1 MSSTKRS
8 TLPARDNEKTEQTPS
23 PMLDPAIFR
32 LMADSAPIIIL
43 LLDAQ
48 GNIQH
53 VNPYFEHLTGYRLDE
68 IKGKN
73 WFSSFIPAR
82 DQERIRAL
90 FQSAI
95 HDLPIRNNVNPI
107 ITASGE
113 ECEIEWHGQAI
124 RDARGDIT
132 ALVSIGQDITKR
144 KQAEEA
150 RNLSEQRLQLAV
162 HSAHIGIYDHDHIS
176 DTLYWSPE
184 MCDMFGIN
192 PDEAVTLDR
201 FMQSL
206 HTEDRDRVA
215 EAINHAHSPASGGSI
230 NIEFRIIRADGEVRW
245 LDARSQTIFEG
256 EGNARRKLR
265 TTGVVSDISQ
275 RKRDQRALQMMK
287 FSIENMGDKVTWIN
301 SEAKVLYANIAA
313 CSSLG
318 YTREEMLRMS
328 VPDFDPDFPSEA
340 WPEHWDALKKH
351 GSFTFESRHR
361 TKDGRIYP
369 VEVSINYMRFE
380 DEEYNC
386 GYARDISKRKQMEE
400 ELRIAATTFDSQDA
414 ILITDRDANI
424 LRVNQAFQDMS
435 GYNAD
440 ELIGM
445 NPSIIKSERHHAD
458 FFQIIQAALQNS
470 AKWSGEIWACR
481 KNGEDYPTSVTITAV
496 YDDQQQV
503 SNYVFVAR
511 DISEIKKTE
520 QDIHQLAFYDHLTQ
534 LPNRRLL
541 LERLQRTIAASARHG
556 WYGALIFLDLD
567 HFKTINDTQGH
578 IIGDRLLIEAA
589 RRLLT
594 CVREIDSVARLGGD
608 EFVVVLEELSTQA
621 QEAATQAESI
631 VEKIRDELSKPYD
644 LNNYDY
650 LSTASFGVNLF
661 RGHQESVEDLL
672 KHADIAMYQAKTAGR
687 NVMRFYDPTMQTAI
701 EARADLED
709 ELRQA
714 LAKQQFCLHYQIQVD
729 KQRRPLGAEALLRW
743 EHPKRGLVSPAE
755 FILITEETGLII
767 PIGLWVLQT
776 ACTQLKAWHHNAL
789 TRDLTLAVNVS
800 AKQFR
805 QNDFVAQVKRILLE
819 SGAQASNLKLELTES
834 TVLENVEDTIIK
846 MRELKSLGVSF
857 SMDDFGTG
865 YSSLQYLKR
874 LPLDQ
879 IKIDQ
884 SFVRDITFDPND
896 DAIVQTIIAMTEAL
910 GLSVIAEGVETETQR
925 EFLDRHDCQA
935 YQGYLFGIPLPPE
948 QFEDLLR
955 DLSASSHP
963 LDENNFFS
971 NKS

>member
-8 TLPARDNEKTEQTPS
+8 TLPPHDNEESKQTPS

-32 LMADSAPIIIL
+32 LMADGAPIIIL

-48 GNIQH
+48 GNIQY

-68 IKGKN
+68 IKGNN
-73 WFSSFIPAR
+73 WFSTFLPPR

-90 FQSAI
+90 FRSAI
-95 HDLPIRNNVNPI
+95 HDLPIRNHVNPI

-113 ECEIEWHGQAI
+113 EREIEWHGQAM
-124 RDARGDIT
+124 RDTRGNIT
-132 ALVSIGQDITKR
+132 SLVCIGQDITAR

-150 RNLSEQRLQLAV
+150 LNLSEQRLQLAV
-162 HSAHIGIYDHDHIS
+162 QSAHIGIYDHDHIS
-176 DTLYWSPE
+176 DTLYWSAE
-184 MCDMFGIN
+184 LRDMFGIG
-192 PDEAVTLDR
+192 PDEMVTIER
-201 FMQSL
+201 FMERV

-215 EAINHAHSPASGGSI
+215 EAINHAHSPEGDGSI
-230 NIEFRIIRADGEVRW
+230 DIEFRIIGRSDEIRW
-245 LDARSQTIFEG
+245 LNARSQTMFEG
-256 EGNARRKLR
+256 EGLERRTGR
-265 TTGVVSDISQ
+265 TIGVISDISQ

-287 FSIENMGDKVTWIN
+287 FSIDHMGDKVTWIN

-318 YTREEMLRMS
+318 YTHEEMLRMR
-328 VPDFDPDFPSEA
+328 VPDFDPDFPTEA
-340 WPEHWDALKKH
+340 WPDHWDALKKH

-424 LRVNQAFQDMS
+424 LRANQAFQDMS
-435 GYNAD
+435 GYDAD
-440 ELIGM
+440 ELIGK
-445 NPSIIKSERHHAD
+445 NPRIIKSERHDAD
-458 FFQIIQAALQNS
+458 FFQTIQSALLNS
-470 AKWSGEIWACR
+470 GKWSGEIWACR
-481 KNGEDYPTSVTITAV
+481 KNGEDYPTAVTITAV
-496 YDDQQQV
+496 YDDHQQV
-503 SNYVFVAR
+503 SNYVSVAR
-511 DISEIKKTE
+511 DISAIKKTE
-520 QDIHQLAFYDHLTQ
+520 QEIHQLAFYDHLTQ

-556 WYGALIFLDLD
+556 WHGALIFLDLD

-578 IIGDRLLIEAA
+578 VMGDRLLIEAA

-621 QEAATQAESI
+621 QEAAAQTEMI

-650 LSTASFGVNLF
+650 ISTASFGVNLF

-672 KHADIAMYQAKTAGR
+672 KHADIAMYQAKTSGR
-687 NVMRFYDPTMQTAI
+687 NVMRFYDPAMQTAI

-729 KQRRPLGAEALLRW
+729 KQRRPLGAEVLLRW

-755 FILITEETGLII
+755 FIIITEETGLII
-767 PIGLWVLQT
+767 PIGLWVLHT
-776 ACTQLKAWHHNAL
+776 ACRQLKAWQHNAL

-819 SGAQASNLKLELTES
+819 SGAQASHLKLELTES
-834 TVLENVEDTIIK
+834 TVLENVEDTISK
-846 MRELKSLGVSF
+846 MRELKRLGVSF

-910 GLSVIAEGVETETQR
+910 GLSVIAEGVETETQHA
-925 EFLDRHDCQA
+925 FLERHDCHA
-935 YQGYLFGIPLPPE
+935 FQGYLFGKPLPLA

-955 DLSASSHP
+955 NVSEDSHP
-963 LDENNFFS
+963 PDGNNTFFI
-971 NKS
+971 

>member
-1 MSSTKRS
+1 MSTTKRS
-8 TLPARDNEKTEQTPS
+8 TIPPHGNEKNEQSPS
-23 PMLDPAIFR
+23 PMLDPTIFK
-32 LMADSAPIIIL
+32 LITDSAPIIIL

-53 VNPYFEHLTGYRLDE
+53 VNPYFEHLTGHRLDV

-73 WFSSFIPAR
+73 WFTTFLPAR
-82 DQERIRAL
+82 DQERVRAL
-90 FQSAI
+90 FYSALHDFPI
-95 HDLPIRNNVNPI
+95 HNNVNPI

-113 ECEIEWHGQAI
+113 ELEIEWQGQTM
-124 RDARGDIT
+124 RNARGDIT
-132 ALVSIGQDITKR
+132 ILLSIGQDITAR

-162 HSAHIGIYDHDHIS
+162 RSARIGIYDHDHIT

-184 MCDMFGIN
+184 LRDIFGITS
-192 PDEAVTLDR
+192 DETLTIER
-201 FMQSL
+201 FMEGV
-206 HTEDRDRVA
+206 HAEDRDRVA
-215 EAINHAHSPASGGSI
+215 EDINHALNPAGDGSLC
-230 NIEFRIIRADGEVRW
+230 IEFRIIGRDGEIRW
-245 LDARSQTIFEG
+245 LDARSQTLFEG
-256 EGNARRKLR
+256 EGFERRNVR
-265 TTGVVSDISQ
+265 TTGVVTDITQ
-275 RKRDQRALQMMK
+275 RKRDQRNLQMMK
-287 FSIENMGDKVTWIN
+287 FSIDHMGDKVTWIN
-301 SEAKVLYANIAA
+301 SEAQVLYANVAA
-313 CSSLG
+313 CNSLG
-318 YTREEMLRMS
+318 YTREEMLRMR
-328 VPDFDPDFPSEA
+328 VPDFDPDFPTEA
-340 WPEHWDALKKH
+340 WPDHWNALKKH

-440 ELIGM
+440 ELIGK
-445 NPSIIKSERHHAD
+445 NPHIIKSDRHDAA
-458 FFQIIQAALQNS
+458 FFHALQS
-470 AKWSGEIWACR
+470 ALLSSGKWSGEIWARR
-481 KNGEDYPTSVTITAV
+481 KNGEDFPTAVTITAV

-503 SNYVFVAR
+503 SNYVSMAR
-511 DISEIKKTE
+511 DISDIKRTE
-520 QDIHQLAFYDHLTQ
+520 QEIHQLAFYDHLTK
-534 LPNRRLL
+534 LPNRRLMS
-541 LERLQRTIAASARHG
+541 ERLQRTMAASARHG

-578 IIGDRLLIEAA
+578 IMGDRLLVEAA

-621 QEAATQAESI
+621 RDAATQAELI
-631 VEKIRDELSKPYD
+631 VEKIRDELNKPYA

-661 RGHQESVEDLL
+661 RGHQESIEDLL
-672 KHADIAMYQAKTAGR
+672 KHADIAMYQSKISGR
-687 NVMRFYDPTMQTAI
+687 NAMRFYDPTMQAAI
-701 EARADLED
+701 EARADIED

-729 KQRRPLGAEALLRW
+729 KRRRPLGAEALLRW

-755 FILITEETGLII
+755 FIIITEETGLII

-776 ACTQLKAWHHNAL
+776 ACSQLNAWQHNAL

-805 QNDFVAQVKRILLE
+805 QNDFVAQVKRILFE
-819 SGAQASNLKLELTES
+819 SGAQPSNLKLELTES

-846 MRELKSLGVSF
+846 MRELKKLGVSF

-935 YQGYLFGIPLPPE
+935 FQGYLFGKPLPLG
-948 QFEDLLR
+948 QFEQLLR
-955 DLSASSHP
+955 NASGGPRSP
-963 LDENNFFS
+963 DGNNTFPI
-971 NKS
+971 

>member
-8 TLPARDNEKTEQTPS
+8 TLPPHDNEESKQTPS

-32 LMADSAPIIIL
+32 LMADGAPIIIL

-48 GNIQH
+48 GNIQY

-68 IKGKN
+68 IKGNN
-73 WFSSFIPAR
+73 WFSTFLPPR

-90 FQSAI
+90 FRSAI
-95 HDLPIRNNVNPI
+95 HDLPIRNHVNPI

-113 ECEIEWHGQAI
+113 EREIEWHGQAM
-124 RDARGDIT
+124 RDMRGNIT
-132 ALVSIGQDITKR
+132 SLVSIGQDITAR

-150 RNLSEQRLQLAV
+150 LNLSEQRLQLAV
-162 HSAHIGIYDHDHIS
+162 QSAHIGIYDHDHIS
-176 DTLYWSPE
+176 DTLYWSAE
-184 MCDMFGIN
+184 LRDMFGIG
-192 PDEAVTLDR
+192 PDEMVTIER
-201 FMQSL
+201 FMERV

-215 EAINHAHSPASGGSI
+215 EAINHAHSPEGDGSI
-230 NIEFRIIRADGEVRW
+230 DIEFRIIGRSDEIRW
-245 LDARSQTIFEG
+245 LNARSQTMFEG
-256 EGNARRKLR
+256 EGLERHTGR
-265 TTGVVSDISQ
+265 TIGVISDISQ

-287 FSIENMGDKVTWIN
+287 FSIDHMGDKVTWIN

-318 YTREEMLRMS
+318 YTHEEMLRMR
-328 VPDFDPDFPSEA
+328 VPDFDPDFPTEA
-340 WPEHWDALKKH
+340 WPDHWDALKKH

-424 LRVNQAFQDMS
+424 LRANQAFQDMS
-435 GYNAD
+435 GYDAD
-440 ELIGM
+440 ELIGK
-445 NPSIIKSERHHAD
+445 NPRIIKSERHDAD
-458 FFQIIQAALQNS
+458 FFQTIQSALLNS
-470 AKWSGEIWACR
+470 GKWSGEIWACR
-481 KNGEDYPTSVTITAV
+481 KNGEDYPTAVTITAV
-496 YDDQQQV
+496 YDDHQQV
-503 SNYVFVAR
+503 SNYVSVAR
-511 DISEIKKTE
+511 DISAIKKTE
-520 QDIHQLAFYDHLTQ
+520 QEIHQLAFYDHLTQ

-556 WYGALIFLDLD
+556 WHGALIFLDLD

-578 IIGDRLLIEAA
+578 VMGDRLLIEAA

-621 QEAATQAESI
+621 QEAAAQTEMI

-650 LSTASFGVNLF
+650 ISTASFGVNLF

-672 KHADIAMYQAKTAGR
+672 KHADIAMYQAKTSGR
-687 NVMRFYDPTMQTAI
+687 NVMRFYDPAMQTAI

-729 KQRRPLGAEALLRW
+729 KQRRPLGAEVLLRW

-755 FILITEETGLII
+755 FIIITEETGLII
-767 PIGLWVLQT
+767 PIGLWVLHT
-776 ACTQLKAWHHNAL
+776 ACRQLKAWQHNAL

-819 SGAQASNLKLELTES
+819 SGAQASHLKLELTES
-834 TVLENVEDTIIK
+834 TVLENVEDTISK
-846 MRELKSLGVSF
+846 MRELKRLGVSF

-910 GLSVIAEGVETETQR
+910 GLSVIAEGVETETQHA
-925 EFLDRHDCQA
+925 FLERHDCHA
-935 YQGYLFGIPLPPE
+935 FQGYLFGKPLPLA

-955 DLSASSHP
+955 NVSEDSHP
-963 LDENNFFS
+963 PDGNNTFFI
-971 NKS
+971 

>member
-1 MSSTKRS
+1 MSTTRRS
-8 TLPARDNEKTEQTPS
+8 TLPPHDNEESKQTPS

-32 LMADSAPIIIL
+32 LMADGAPIIIL

-48 GNIQH
+48 GNIQY

-68 IKGKN
+68 IKGNN
-73 WFSSFIPAR
+73 WFSTFLPPR

-90 FQSAI
+90 FRSAI
-95 HDLPIRNNVNPI
+95 HDLPIRNHVNPI

-113 ECEIEWHGQAI
+113 EREIEWHGQAM
-124 RDARGDIT
+124 RDTRGNIT
-132 ALVSIGQDITKR
+132 SLVSIGQDITAR

-150 RNLSEQRLQLAV
+150 LNLSEQRLQLAV
-162 HSAHIGIYDHDHIS
+162 QSAHIGIYDHDHIS
-176 DTLYWSPE
+176 DTLYWSAE
-184 MCDMFGIN
+184 LRDMFGIG
-192 PDEAVTLDR
+192 PDEMVTIER
-201 FMQSL
+201 FMERV

-215 EAINHAHSPASGGSI
+215 EAINHAHSPEGDGSI
-230 NIEFRIIRADGEVRW
+230 DIEFRIIGRSDEIRW
-245 LDARSQTIFEG
+245 LNARSQTMFEG
-256 EGNARRKLR
+256 EGLERRTGR
-265 TTGVVSDISQ
+265 TIGVISDISQ

-287 FSIENMGDKVTWIN
+287 FSIDHMGDKVTWIN

-318 YTREEMLRMS
+318 YTHEEMLRMR
-328 VPDFDPDFPSEA
+328 VPDFDPDFPTEA
-340 WPEHWDALKKH
+340 WPDHWDALKKH

-424 LRVNQAFQDMS
+424 LRANQAFQDMS
-435 GYNAD
+435 GYDAD
-440 ELIGM
+440 ELIGK
-445 NPSIIKSERHHAD
+445 NPRIIKSERHDAD
-458 FFQIIQAALQNS
+458 FFQTIQSALLNS
-470 AKWSGEIWACR
+470 GKWSGEIWACR
-481 KNGEDYPTSVTITAV
+481 KNGEDYPTAVTITAV
-496 YDDQQQV
+496 YDDHQQV
-503 SNYVFVAR
+503 SNYVSVAR
-511 DISEIKKTE
+511 DISAIKKTE
-520 QDIHQLAFYDHLTQ
+520 QEIHQLAFYDHLTQ

-556 WYGALIFLDLD
+556 WHGALIFLDLD

-578 IIGDRLLIEAA
+578 VMGDRLLIEAA

-621 QEAATQAESI
+621 QEAAAQTEMI

-650 LSTASFGVNLF
+650 ISTASFGVNLF

-672 KHADIAMYQAKTAGR
+672 KHADIAMYQAKTSGR
-687 NVMRFYDPTMQTAI
+687 NVMRFYDPAMQTAI

-729 KQRRPLGAEALLRW
+729 KQRRPLGAEVLLRW

-755 FILITEETGLII
+755 FIIITEETGLII
-767 PIGLWVLQT
+767 PIGLWVLHT
-776 ACTQLKAWHHNAL
+776 ACRQLKAWQHNAL

-819 SGAQASNLKLELTES
+819 SGAQASHLKLELTES
-834 TVLENVEDTIIK
+834 TVLENVEDTISK
-846 MRELKSLGVSF
+846 MRELKRLGVSF

-910 GLSVIAEGVETETQR
+910 GLSVIAEGVETETQHA
-925 EFLDRHDCQA
+925 FLERHDCHA
-935 YQGYLFGIPLPPE
+935 FQGYLFGKPLPLA

-955 DLSASSHP
+955 NVSEDSHP
-963 LDENNFFS
+963 PDGNNTFFI
-971 NKS
+971 

>member
-1 MSSTKRS
+1 MSTNKRS
-8 TLPARDNEKTEQTPS
+8 TLRPRDDEKVERKTSP

-48 GNIQH
+48 GNIRH
-53 VNPYFEHLTGYRLDE
+53 VNPYFERLSGYRLDE
-68 IKGKN
+68 INGKN
-73 WFSSFIPAR
+73 WFTTFLAAR

-90 FQSAI
+90 FLSAV
-95 HDLPIRNNVNPI
+95 HDLPIRDNVNPI
-107 ITASGE
+107 ITANGE
-113 ECEIEWHGQAI
+113 EREIEWHCQTM
-124 RDARGDIT
+124 RDTRGDIT
-132 ALVSIGQDITKR
+132 ALISIGQDITAR
-144 KQAEEA
+144 RQAEAA
-150 RNLSEQRLQLAV
+150 RNISEQRLQLAV
-162 HSAHIGIYDHDHIS
+162 HSAHIGIYDHDHTS

-184 MCDMFGIN
+184 LRDMFGIN
-192 PDEAVTLDR
+192 PDETVTMAQ
-201 FMQSL
+201 FMERV
-206 HTEDRDRVA
+206 HAEDRDRVA
-215 EAINHAHSPASGGSI
+215 EAINRAHDPVSDGI
-230 NIEFRIIRADGEVRW
+230 IDIEFRITECDVGIRW
-245 LDARSQTIFEG
+245 LEARSQTIFDG
-256 EGNARRKLR
+256 EVSERRKVR
-265 TTGVVSDISQ
+265 TIGVVSDITQ
-275 RKRDQRALQMMK
+275 RKRDQRTLQMMK
-287 FSIENMGDKVTWIN
+287 FSIDHMGDKVTWIN
-301 SEAKVLYANIAA
+301 SEAKVLYANVAA

-318 YTREEMLRMS
+318 YTQEEMLRMR

-340 WPEHWDALKKH
+340 WPDHWEALKKH
-351 GSFTFESRHR
+351 GAFTFESRHC

-414 ILITDRDANI
+414 ILISDREANI

-435 GYNAD
+435 GYSAG
-440 ELIGM
+440 ELIGK
-445 NPSIIKSERHHAD
+445 NPRIIKSERHDAA
-458 FFQIIQAALQNS
+458 FFNTIQSTLLS
-470 AKWSGEIWACR
+470 SGEWSGEVWARR
-481 KNGEDYPTSVTITAV
+481 KNGEDYPIAVTITAV
-496 YDDQQQV
+496 YDDHQQV
-503 SNYVFVAR
+503 SNYVSVAR
-511 DISEIKKTE
+511 DISDIKKTE
-520 QDIHQLAFYDHLTQ
+520 QEIHQLAFYDHLTQ

-541 LERLQRTIAASARHG
+541 LERLQRTMAASARHG
-556 WYGALIFLDLD
+556 WHGALIFLDLD

-578 IIGDRLLIEAA
+578 IMGDRLLVEAA
-589 RRLLT
+589 QRLLT

-608 EFVVVLEELSTQA
+608 EFVVVLEELSVQA
-621 QEAATQAESI
+621 QEAAAQVESI
-631 VEKIRDELSKPYD
+631 VEKIRNELNKPYA

-661 RGHQESVEDLL
+661 RGHQESIEDLL
-672 KHADIAMYQAKTAGR
+672 KHADIAMYQAKSSGR
-687 NVMRFYDPTMQTAI
+687 NAMRFYDPAMQTAI

-729 KQRRPLGAEALLRW
+729 KHRRPLGAEVLLRW

-755 FILITEETGLII
+755 FIIITEETGLII

-776 ACTQLKAWHHNAL
+776 ACVQLKTWQHNAL

-805 QNDFVAQVKRILLE
+805 QSDFVAQIKRILLE

-846 MRELKSLGVSF
+846 MRELKTLGVSF

-884 SFVRDITFDPND
+884 SFVRDITIDPND
-896 DAIVQTIIAMTEAL
+896 DAIVQTIIAMTAAL
-910 GLSVIAEGVETETQR
+910 GLNVIAEGVETETQR

-935 YQGYLFGIPLPPE
+935 FQGYLFGKPLPLA
-948 QFEDLLR
+948 QFEELIR
-955 DLSASSHP
+955 SSSGGYHP
-963 LDENNFFS
+963 AKGNNIFS
-971 NKS
+971 M